1 MLVLFPLKLFRLY
14 VLYERTLLGLA
25 CHYGS
30 FRVRWMKLTHKLFSM
45 VVFSFGI
52 WSPLSV
58 LKSSIW
64 QSHVKLGGKSWRKH
78 IPHIYTS
85 KTFMTESSSSRS
97 YSNWHNISQSNKKEV
112 NSPVYVLDW
121 HSINH
126 PTMSL
131 AFDDLIDVVANKATS
146 SAQNVS
152 HERNQ
157 KFISSLS
164 VTLLLCFFFILRSS
178 ASPFL
183 NPLVSA
189 AILVFFPFCCS
200 DEWYCNH
207 ETYSSSL
214 LSLSLDTKSRKYI
227 YLF

>member
-1 MLVLFPLKLFRLY
+1 
-14 VLYERTLLGLA
+14 
-25 CHYGS
+25 
-30 FRVRWMKLTHKLFSM
+30 
-45 VVFSFGI
+45 
-52 WSPLSV
+52 
-58 LKSSIW
+58 
-64 QSHVKLGGKSWRKH
+64 
-78 IPHIYTS
+78 
-85 KTFMTESSSSRS
+85 
-97 YSNWHNISQSNKKEV
+97 
-112 NSPVYVLDW
+112 
-121 HSINH
+121 
-126 PTMSL
+126 MSL